1 MKKAIKGIFNTVIDI
16 LVVLVLIISIL
27 TVILSLSSKSAGVAN
42 IFGYVPLSVQSGS
55 MEPTF
60 YQNDLIFCKHIEDK
74 AYSYKV
80 DDIVTFPMEVDGVR
94 ILNTHRIIE
103 VIEDNGTV
111 FYRTKGD
118 NNQTNYEADRKL
130 ITSDDIVA
138 LYTGKRI
145 GGFGKA
151 FTFLRTQ
158 LGFFLCIL
166 LPMIIFFVYELIR
179 VIVNFMAYNKEKAVE
194 QALQTVSSSELTE
207 EQKQRAIAEYLAQQK
222 IKEEAAAEKQKPD
235 DGKPDEAK
243 DKKQEKSP
251 RQGEEPVADE
261 EEE

>member
-103 VIEDNGTV
+103 VIEDTV
-111 FYRTKGD
+111 PVYGVDVCVRT
-118 NNQTNYEADRKL
+118 
-130 ITSDDIVA
+130 
-138 LYTGKRI
+138 
-145 GGFGKA
+145 
-151 FTFLRTQ
+151 
-158 LGFFLCIL
+158 
-166 LPMIIFFVYELIR
+166 
-179 VIVNFMAYNKEKAVE
+179 
-194 QALQTVSSSELTE
+194 
-207 EQKQRAIAEYLAQQK
+207 
-222 IKEEAAAEKQKPD
+222 
-235 DGKPDEAK
+235 
-243 DKKQEKSP
+243 DKKPVSVRLQP
-251 RQGEEPVADE
+251 GGEELPFTYGAGAVRYTVPRVDIHCMTVIE
-261 EEE
+261 F